1 MAREH
6 REIGVETMMNLQ
18 SALTFLGGIG
28 LFLLGMKLMTDG
40 LTSAAGNTLRA
51 ILNSATHSRA
61 RAILSGIAITALVQS
76 SSAVIFTTVGFV
88 NASLLSLGQ
97 AVGVIYGSN
106 LGTTFTSWIVALLGF
121 NLDLQAFALPA
132 IGIGM
137 AISVISGSRRYGAV
151 GRALA
156 GFGLFFLGIDVLRD
170 SFDGLGDIIALEAWA
185 GQGILSLLLFLGIG
199 IVLTVLMQSSSAAL
213 AVTLTATAGGLIPL
227 TAAAAMVIGA
237 NVGTTT
243 TGLFAVI
250 GATAPAKRAAS
261 AHVVFN
267 LISGLVAFILLPVLL
282 DVVQYVARYMGS
294 EENLATTLAL
304 FHTLVNL
311 LGLLIMWPFTDWM
324 VALLGRRFQS
334 LEEDSS
340 RPQFLD
346 RNVQA
351 TPSLAV
357 DALAQELH
365 RMNAFAGQL
374 AKAAISEEVRLDD
387 HLEKGHRAL
396 ETLSYAISEFASG
409 IPRSL
414 MGNEQLNALPD
425 AQRVAQYLVNVAEY
439 ARGIVP
445 DAPIVELPDEQ
456 IRQARHALR
465 ISAVALIDQTR
476 VDRADW
482 DVHALNELR
491 ASFEAQYQGLK
502 ASYLRA
508 GTTGSMDARAM
519 AGALERLSALHRVID
534 QAVKAAVYIDRYI
547 GQTKVELSPPAA
559 SPAPAEVDAQITH
572 PTGESNET
580 T

>member
-1 MAREH
+1 MS
-6 REIGVETMMNLQ
+6 LQ

-28 LFLLGMKLMTDG
+28 LFLLGMRLMTEG

-51 ILNSATHSRA
+51 ILSIATHSRA
-61 RAILSGIAITALVQS
+61 RAIVSGIAITALVQS

-88 NASLLSLGQ
+88 NASLLTLGQ

-106 LGTTFTSWIVALLGF
+106 LGTTLTSWIVALLGF

-137 AISVISGSRRYGAV
+137 AISVISGARRYGAV

-170 SFDGLGDIIALEAWA
+170 SFNGLGDIIALETWA
-185 GQGILSLLLFLGIG
+185 GQGIMSMLLFLGIG

-227 TAAAAMVIGA
+227 SAAAAMVIGA

-261 AHVVFN
+261 AHVIFN
-267 LISGLVAFILLPVLL
+267 VVTGAISFLLLPVLL
-282 DVVQYVARYMGS
+282 GVVKYIANFLGS
-294 EENLATTLAL
+294 EDNLAVSLAL

-311 LGLLIMWPFTDWM
+311 LGLIIMWPLTDWM
-324 VALLGRRFQS
+324 VRLLERRFHS
-334 LEEDSS
+334 LEEDTS

-365 RMNAFAGQL
+365 RMNAFAAQL
-374 AKAAISEEVRLDD
+374 AKQAMSEEVRHDD
-387 HLEKGHRAL
+387 HLEQGHLAL

-409 IPRSL
+409 IPRPQ
-414 MGNEQLNALPD
+414 MVNEQLNALPD
-425 AQRVAQYLVNVAEY
+425 AQRVAQYLVNVAEH
-439 ARGIVP
+439 AREIVP
-445 DAPIVELPDEQ
+445 DAPVIDLFDEQ
-456 IRQARHALR
+456 IKQSRYALR
-465 ISAVALIDQTR
+465 ASAVALIEQTK
-476 VDRADW
+476 VDRPDW
-482 DVHALNELR
+482 DVNLLNEMR
-491 ASFEAQYQGLK
+491 ANFESQYQGLK
-502 ASYLRA
+502 ASFLRA
-508 GTTGSMDARAM
+508 GTTGSLDARSM
-519 AGALERLSALHRVID
+519 ASALERLSALHRVID
-534 QAVKAAVYIDRYI
+534 QAVKAAVYLDRYI
-547 GQTKVELSPPAA
+547 VQTRANLSLSAEALTAPPEAV
-559 SPAPAEVDAQITH
+559 SAEVQHQQIK
-572 PTGESNET
+572 PTGGSNET
-580 T
+580 S

>member
-1 MAREH
+1 MD
-6 REIGVETMMNLQ
+6 LQ

-51 ILNSATHSRA
+51 ILSIATHSRA

-170 SFDGLGDIIALEAWA
+170 AFDGLGDTIALEAWA

-227 TAAAAMVIGA
+227 AAAAAMVIGA

-261 AHVVFN
+261 AHVIFN
-267 LISGLVAFILLPVLL
+267 LVTGLVAFFLLPVLL
-282 DVVQYVARYMGS
+282 DLVQRIAHYLGS
-294 EENLATTLAL
+294 EDNLATSLAL
-304 FHTLVNL
+304 FHTLVNF
-311 LGLLIMWPFTDWM
+311 LGLIIMLPFTNWM
-324 VALLGRRFQS
+324 VALLERRFRS

-374 AKAAISEEVRLDD
+374 AKQAISEEVRHDD
-387 HLEKGHRAL
+387 HLEQGHRAL

-409 IPRSL
+409 IPRSQL
-414 MGNEQLNALPD
+414 GSELLNALPD
-425 AQRVAQYLVNVAEY
+425 AQRVAQYLVNVAEHV
-439 ARGIVP
+439 REIVP
-445 DAPIVELPDEQ
+445 DAPVIELRDEH
-456 IRQARHALR
+456 IRQARHSLR
-465 ISAVALIDQTR
+465 ARAVALIDQAK
-476 VDRADW
+476 VDRVDW
-482 DVHALNELR
+482 DVQTLNEMR
-491 ASFEAQYQGLK
+491 ANFEAEYQGLK

-508 GTTGSMDARAM
+508 GTTGSLDPRTM
-519 AGALERLSALHRVID
+519 AAALERLSALHRVID
-534 QAVKAAVYIDRYI
+534 QQVKAAVYIDRYI
-547 GQTKVELSPPAA
+547 VQTRVNLSMPAEA
-559 SPAPAEVDAQITH
+559 LTAPSEALPAEVEASPIT
-572 PTGESNET
+572 TGDSNEP
-580 T
+580 

>member
-1 MAREH
+1 
-6 REIGVETMMNLQ
+6 MMNLQ

-28 LFLLGMKLMTDG
+28 LFLLGMRLMTEG

-51 ILNSATHSRA
+51 ILSIATHSRA
-61 RAILSGIAITALVQS
+61 RAIVSGIAITALVQS

-88 NASLLSLGQ
+88 NASLLTLGQ

-121 NLDLQAFALPA
+121 NLDLQALALPA

-137 AISVISGSRRYGAV
+137 TLSVVSGSRRNGAV
-151 GRALA
+151 GRAIA
-156 GFGLFFLGIDVLRD
+156 GFGLFFLGIDVLRG

-185 GQGILSLLLFLGIG
+185 GQGIASLLLFLVIG

-227 TAAAAMVIGA
+227 SAAAAMVIGA

-261 AHVVFN
+261 AHVIFN
-267 LISGLVAFILLPVLL
+267 LVTGLVSFLLLPVLL
-282 DVVQYVARYMGS
+282 NVVQYIAHSLGS
-294 EENLATTLAL
+294 EDNLAITLAL

-311 LGLLIMWPFTDWM
+311 LGLFIMLPFTNWM
-324 VALLGRRFQS
+324 VVQLERRFHS
-334 LEEDSS
+334 MEEDSS

-357 DALAQELH
+357 DALALELH

-374 AKAAISEEVRLDD
+374 ALQAISDESRHDD
-387 HLEKGHRAL
+387 HLEQGHRAL
-396 ETLSYAISEFASG
+396 ESLSYAISEFASG
-409 IPRSL
+409 IPRSQL
-414 MGNEQLNALPD
+414 GNEQLNALPD
-425 AQRVAQYLVNVAEY
+425 AQRVAQYLVNVAEQ
-439 ARGIVP
+439 AREIVP
-445 DAPIVELPDEQ
+445 DTPVIDLHDAQ
-456 IRQARHALR
+456 IGQARSSLR
-465 ISAVALIDQTR
+465 AAAAALIEQCR
-476 VDRADW
+476 VDRPDW
-482 DVHALNELR
+482 DVHSLNEQR
-491 ASFEAQYQGLK
+491 ASFESQYQGLK

-508 GTTGSMDARAM
+508 GTTGTLDPRAM

-547 GQTKVELSPPAA
+547 VQTRVNLSMPAVALTAPSESVPSEVE
-559 SPAPAEVDAQITH
+559 APQTN

>member
-1 MAREH
+1 
-6 REIGVETMMNLQ
+6 MMSLQ

-28 LFLLGMKLMTDG
+28 LFLLGMRLMTEG
-40 LTSAAGNTLRA
+40 LTTAAGNTLRA
-51 ILNSATHSRA
+51 ILSIATHSRA
-61 RAILSGIAITALVQS
+61 RAIVSGIAITALVQS

-88 NASLLSLGQ
+88 NASLLTLGQ

-121 NLDLQAFALPA
+121 NLDLQALALPA
-132 IGIGM
+132 IGVGM
-137 AISVISGSRRYGAV
+137 AVSVVSGSRRYGAI

-156 GFGLFFLGIDVLRD
+156 GFGLFFLGIDVLRG
-170 SFDGLGDIIALEAWA
+170 SFEGLGDVIALEAWA

-227 TAAAAMVIGA
+227 SAAAAMVIGA

-250 GATAPAKRAAS
+250 GATTPAKRAAS
-261 AHVVFN
+261 AHVIFN
-267 LISGLVAFILLPVLL
+267 LVTGSVSFLLLPVLL
-282 DVVQYVARYMGS
+282 NAVECIARFMGS
-294 EENLATTLAL
+294 EDNLATTLAL

-311 LGLLIMWPFTDWM
+311 LGLFIMWPLTDWM
-324 VALLGRRFQS
+324 VGQLERRFHS

-374 AKAAISEEVRLDD
+374 ALQAISEESRHDD

-409 IPRSL
+409 IPRL
-414 MGNEQLNALPD
+414 QLVNEQLNALPD
-425 AQRVAQYLVNVAEY
+425 AQRVAQYLVNVAEH
-439 ARGIVP
+439 AREIVP
-445 DAPIVELPDEQ
+445 DTPVVDLFDEQ
-456 IRQARHALR
+456 IRQARASLR
-465 ISAVALIDQTR
+465 VAAVALIEQTK
-476 VDRADW
+476 VDRPDW

-491 ASFEAQYQGLK
+491 ASFESQYQGLK

-508 GTTGSMDARAM
+508 GTTGALEPRAM
-519 AGALERLSALHRVID
+519 ASALERLSALHRVID
-534 QAVKAAVYIDRYI
+534 QAVKAAVYIDRFI
-547 GQTKVELSPPAA
+547 VQTRVRLGPSAE
-559 SPAPAEVDAQITH
+559 APNLPTEMEMPQTN

>member
-1 MAREH
+1 MD
-6 REIGVETMMNLQ
+6 LQ
-18 SALTFLGGIG
+18 SALIFLGGIG

-51 ILNSATHSRA
+51 ILSIATHSRA

-121 NLDLQAFALPA
+121 NIDLQAFALPA

-137 AISVISGSRRYGAV
+137 AISVISGSRRYGAI

-170 SFDGLGDIIALEAWA
+170 AFDGLGDIIALEAWA

-261 AHVVFN
+261 AHVIFN
-267 LISGLVAFILLPVLL
+267 LVTGLAAFLLLPVLL
-282 DVVQYVARYMGS
+282 DLVQYIALYLGS
-294 EENLATTLAL
+294 EDNLATSLAL
-304 FHTLVNL
+304 FHTLVNF
-311 LGLLIMWPFTDWM
+311 LGLIIMLPFTNWM
-324 VALLGRRFQS
+324 VALLERRFRS

-374 AKAAISEEVRLDD
+374 AKQAISEEARHDD
-387 HLEKGHRAL
+387 HLEQGHRAL

-409 IPRSL
+409 IPRSQL
-414 MGNEQLNALPD
+414 GSEQLNALPD
-425 AQRVAQYLVNVAEY
+425 AQRVAQYLVNVAEH
-439 ARGIVP
+439 AREIVP
-445 DAPIVELPDEQ
+445 DAPVIELRDEH
-456 IRQARHALR
+456 IRQARHSLR
-465 ISAVALIDQTR
+465 AKAVALIDQAK
-476 VDRADW
+476 VDRVDW
-482 DVHALNELR
+482 DVQTLNEMR
-491 ASFEAQYQGLK
+491 ANFEADYQGLK

-508 GTTGSMDARAM
+508 GTTGSLDPRMMVA
-519 AGALERLSALHRVID
+519 ALERLSALHRVID
-534 QAVKAAVYIDRYI
+534 QQVKAAVYIDRYI
-547 GQTKVELSPPAA
+547 VQTRVNLSMPAEA
-559 SPAPAEVDAQITH
+559 LTAPSEAAPAEAEAPPIA
-572 PTGESNET
+572 TGDSNEP
-580 T
+580 

>member
-1 MAREH
+1 MGLH
-6 REIGVETMMNLQ
+6 

-28 LFLLGMKLMTDG
+28 LFLLGMRLMTEG
-40 LTSAAGNTLRA
+40 LTSAAGNALRA
-51 ILNSATHSRA
+51 ILSIATHSRA
-61 RAILSGIAITALVQS
+61 RAILSGIAFTALVQS
-76 SSAVIFTTVGFV
+76 SGAVIFMTVGFV

-106 LGTTFTSWIVALLGF
+106 LGTTLTSWIVALSGF
-121 NLDLQAFALPA
+121 DLDLQAFALPA

-137 AISVISGSRRYGAV
+137 AISLISGARRYGAV

-156 GFGLFFLGIDVLRD
+156 GFGLFFLGIDVLST
-170 SFDGLGDIIALEAWA
+170 SFEGLGDVIALETWA
-185 GQGILSLLLFLGIG
+185 GQGILSSLLFLGIG

-227 TAAAAMVIGA
+227 SAAAAMVIGA

-243 TGLFAVI
+243 NALFAVI

-267 LISGLVAFILLPVLL
+267 VVTGLTSFLLLPVLL
-282 DVVQYVARYMGS
+282 GVVQHIALFVGS
-294 EENLATTLAL
+294 EANLATSLAL

-311 LGLLIMWPFTDWM
+311 LGLIIMWPFTDWL
-324 VALLGRRFQS
+324 VAFLERRFRS

-374 AKAAISEEVRLDD
+374 ARAAISEEVRKDD
-387 HLEKGHRAL
+387 RLEKGHRAL

-409 IPRSL
+409 IPRSQ

-425 AQRVAQYLVNVAEY
+425 AQRVAQYLVNVAEH
-439 ARGIVP
+439 AREIVP
-445 DAPIVELPDEQ
+445 IARVDAMPDEQ
-456 IRQARHALR
+456 IERARHALR
-465 ISAVALIDQTR
+465 VSAVALIDRTK
-476 VDRADW
+476 VDSPDW
-482 DVHALNELR
+482 DVHALNEMR
-491 ASFEAQYQGLK
+491 ASFESQYQGLK

-508 GTTGSMDARAM
+508 GTTGRLDPRTM

-547 GQTKVELSPPAA
+547 VETRVNLGLSTEALVT
-559 SPAPAEVDAQITH
+559 SPESVSAEMDAQITNL
-572 PTGESNET
+572 TGEKNET

>member
-1 MAREH
+1 MS
-6 REIGVETMMNLQ
+6 LQ

-28 LFLLGMKLMTDG
+28 LFLLGMRLMTEG

-51 ILNSATHSRA
+51 ILSIATHSRA
-61 RAILSGIAITALVQS
+61 RAIVSGIAITALVQS

-88 NASLLSLGQ
+88 NASLLTLGQ

-106 LGTTFTSWIVALLGF
+106 LGTTLTSWIVALLGF

-137 AISVISGSRRYGAV
+137 AISVISGARRYGAV

-170 SFDGLGDIIALEAWA
+170 SFNGLGDIIALETWA
-185 GQGILSLLLFLGIG
+185 GQGIMSMLLFLGIG

-227 TAAAAMVIGA
+227 SAAAAMVIGA

-261 AHVVFN
+261 AHVIFN
-267 LISGLVAFILLPVLL
+267 VVTGAISFLLLPVLL
-282 DVVQYVARYMGS
+282 GVVKYIANFLGS
-294 EENLATTLAL
+294 EDNLAVSLAL

-311 LGLLIMWPFTDWM
+311 LGLIIMWPLTDWM
-324 VALLGRRFQS
+324 VTLLERRFHS
-334 LEEDSS
+334 LEEDTS

-365 RMNAFAGQL
+365 RMNAFAAQL
-374 AKAAISEEVRLDD
+374 AKQAMSEEVRHDD
-387 HLEKGHRAL
+387 HLEQGHLAL

-409 IPRSL
+409 IPRPQ
-414 MGNEQLNALPD
+414 MVNEQLNALPD
-425 AQRVAQYLVNVAEY
+425 AQRVAQYLVNVAEH
-439 ARGIVP
+439 AREIVP
-445 DAPIVELPDEQ
+445 DAPVIDLFDEQ
-456 IRQARHALR
+456 IKQSRYALR
-465 ISAVALIDQTR
+465 ASAVALIEQTK
-476 VDRADW
+476 VDRPDW
-482 DVHALNELR
+482 DVNLLNEMR
-491 ASFEAQYQGLK
+491 ANFESQYQGLK
-502 ASYLRA
+502 ASFLRA
-508 GTTGSMDARAM
+508 GTTGSLDARSM
-519 AGALERLSALHRVID
+519 ASALERLSALHRVID
-534 QAVKAAVYIDRYI
+534 QAVKAAVYLDRYI
-547 GQTKVELSPPAA
+547 VQTRANLSLSAEALTVPPEAV
-559 SPAPAEVDAQITH
+559 SAEVQHQQIK
-572 PTGESNET
+572 PTGGSNET
-580 T
+580 S

>member
-1 MAREH
+1 
-6 REIGVETMMNLQ
+6 MNLQ

-28 LFLLGMKLMTDG
+28 LFLLGMRLMTEG

-51 ILNSATHSRA
+51 ILSIATHSRA
-61 RAILSGIAITALVQS
+61 RAIVSGIAITALVQS

-88 NASLLSLGQ
+88 NASLLTLGQ

-106 LGTTFTSWIVALLGF
+106 LGTTLTSWIVALLGF
-121 NLDLQAFALPA
+121 NLDLQALALPA

-137 AISVISGSRRYGAV
+137 AVSVVSGSRRYGAV

-156 GFGLFFLGIDVLRD
+156 GFGLFFLGIDVLRG
-170 SFDGLGDIIALEAWA
+170 SFEGLGDIIALEAWA
-185 GQGILSLLLFLGIG
+185 GQGIASLLLFLAIG

-261 AHVVFN
+261 AHVIFN
-267 LISGLVAFILLPVLL
+267 LVTGSVSFLLLPVLL
-282 DVVQYVARYMGS
+282 NVVQYIARYMGS
-294 EENLATTLAL
+294 EDNLATTLAL

-311 LGLLIMWPFTDWM
+311 LGLFIMWPFTNWM
-324 VALLGRRFQS
+324 VGQLERRFHS

-374 AKAAISEEVRLDD
+374 ALQAISDESRHDD
-387 HLEKGHRAL
+387 HLEQGHRAL

-409 IPRSL
+409 IPRSQ

-425 AQRVAQYLVNVAEY
+425 AQRVAQYLVNVGEH
-439 ARGIVP
+439 AREIVP
-445 DAPIVELPDEQ
+445 DTPVIDLHDAQ
-456 IRQARHALR
+456 IRLARASLR
-465 ISAVALIDQTR
+465 AAAVALIEQSK
-476 VDRADW
+476 VDRPDW

-491 ASFEAQYQGLK
+491 ASFESQYQGLK

-508 GTTGSMDARAM
+508 GTTGTLDPRAM

-547 GQTKVELSPPAA
+547 VQTRVNLSL
-559 SPAPAEVDAQITH
+559 PAEALTAPPQALPTEVEAPQTN

>member
-1 MAREH
+1 
-6 REIGVETMMNLQ
+6 MNLQ

-28 LFLLGMKLMTDG
+28 LFLLGMRLMTEG

-51 ILNSATHSRA
+51 ILSIATHSRA
-61 RAILSGIAITALVQS
+61 RAIVSGIAITALVQS

-88 NASLLSLGQ
+88 NASLLTLGQ

-121 NLDLQAFALPA
+121 NLDLQALALPA

-137 AISVISGSRRYGAV
+137 AVSVVSGSRRYGAV
-151 GRALA
+151 GRAIA
-156 GFGLFFLGIDVLRD
+156 GFGLFFLGIDVLRG

-185 GQGILSLLLFLGIG
+185 GQGIASLLLFLAIG

-261 AHVVFN
+261 AHVIFN
-267 LISGLVAFILLPVLL
+267 LVTGLVSFLLLPVLL
-282 DVVQYVARYMGS
+282 NVVQYIARSMGS
-294 EENLATTLAL
+294 EDNLATTLAL

-311 LGLLIMWPFTDWM
+311 LGLLIMLPFTDWM
-324 VALLGRRFQS
+324 VAQLERRFHS

-374 AKAAISEEVRLDD
+374 ALQAISDESRHDD
-387 HLEKGHRAL
+387 HLELGHRAL

-409 IPRSL
+409 IPRSQL
-414 MGNEQLNALPD
+414 GSEQLNALPD
-425 AQRVAQYLVNVAEY
+425 AQRVAQYLVNVAEH
-439 ARGIVP
+439 AREIVP
-445 DAPIVELPDEQ
+445 DTPVIDLHDAQ
-456 IRQARHALR
+456 IRQNRASLR
-465 ISAVALIDQTR
+465 ASAVALIEQCK
-476 VDRADW
+476 VDRPEW
-482 DVHALNELR
+482 DVHALNEMR
-491 ASFEAQYQGLK
+491 ASFESQYQGLK

-508 GTTGSMDARAM
+508 GTTGTLDPRAM

-547 GQTKVELSPPAA
+547 VQTRVNLSMSAEA
-559 SPAPAEVDAQITH
+559 LTAPAEAVSSEVEAPQTN

>member
-1 MAREH
+1 MS
-6 REIGVETMMNLQ
+6 LQ
-18 SALTFLGGIG
+18 SVLTFLGGIG
-28 LFLLGMKLMTDG
+28 LFLLGMRLMTEG

-51 ILNSATHSRA
+51 ILSIATHSRA
-61 RAILSGIAITALVQS
+61 RAIVSGIAITALVQS

-88 NASLLSLGQ
+88 NASLLTLGQ

-106 LGTTFTSWIVALLGF
+106 LGTTLTSWIVALLGF

-137 AISVISGSRRYGAV
+137 AISVISGARRYGAI

-170 SFDGLGDIIALEAWA
+170 SFNGLGDIIALEAWA
-185 GQGILSLLLFLGIG
+185 GQGFFSLLLFLGIG

-213 AVTLTATAGGLIPL
+213 AVTLTATAGGIIPL

-261 AHVVFN
+261 AHVLFN
-267 LISGLVAFILLPVLL
+267 LVTGSISFVLLPVLL
-282 DVVQYVARYMGS
+282 GIVQYFARLIGS
-294 EENLATTLAL
+294 EDNLAISLAL

-311 LGLLIMWPFTDWM
+311 LGLIIMWPVTDWL
-324 VALLGRRFQS
+324 VAQLERRFHS
-334 LEEDSS
+334 LEEDTS

-365 RMNAFAGQL
+365 RMNAVAAQL
-374 AKAAISEEVRLDD
+374 AKQAMSEEVRHDD
-387 HLEKGHRAL
+387 HLEQGHRAL
-396 ETLSYAISEFASG
+396 EALSYAISEFASG
-409 IPRSL
+409 IPRPQL
-414 MGNEQLNALPD
+414 ANEQLNALPD
-425 AQRVAQYLVNVAEY
+425 AQRVAQYLVNVAEH
-439 ARGIVP
+439 AREIVP
-445 DAPIVELPDEQ
+445 DTPILDLFDEQ
-456 IRQARHALR
+456 LKQARYALR
-465 ISAVALIDQTR
+465 ASAVALIEQTK
-476 VDRADW
+476 VDRPDW
-482 DVHALNELR
+482 DVQRLNEMR
-491 ASFEAQYQGLK
+491 AKFESQYQSLK

-508 GTTGSMDARAM
+508 GTTGSLDARSM

-534 QAVKAAVYIDRYI
+534 QAVKGAVYLDRYI
-547 GQTKVELSPPAA
+547 VQTRVNLSLSAEALTAPVEAVTEESQ
-559 SPAPAEVDAQITH
+559 VQQIQ
-572 PTGESNET
+572 PSGGRNET
-580 T
+580 S

>member
-1 MAREH
+1 MS
-6 REIGVETMMNLQ
+6 LQ
-18 SALTFLGGIG
+18 ATLTFLGGIG
-28 LFLLGMKLMTDG
+28 LFLLGMRLMTEG
-40 LTSAAGNTLRA
+40 LTTAAGNTLRA
-51 ILNSATHSRA
+51 ILSIATHSRA
-61 RAILSGIAITALVQS
+61 RAIVSGVAITALVQS

-106 LGTTFTSWIVALLGF
+106 LGTTLTSWMVALLGF

-132 IGIGM
+132 IGVGM
-137 AISVISGSRRYGAV
+137 AVSVISGSRRYGAI

-170 SFDGLGDIIALEAWA
+170 SFDGLGDIIALETWA

-261 AHVVFN
+261 AHVIFN
-267 LISGLVAFILLPVLL
+267 LVTGLISFILLPVLL
-282 DVVQYVARYMGS
+282 GIVQYIAHFLGS
-294 EENLATTLAL
+294 EDNLATTLAL

-311 LGLLIMWPFTDWM
+311 LGLIIMLPFTDWL
-324 VALLGRRFQS
+324 VAHLESRFRS

-340 RPQFLD
+340 RPHFLD

-374 AKAAISEEVRLDD
+374 AKGAISEEVRHDD
-387 HLEKGHRAL
+387 HLEQGHRAL

-409 IPRSL
+409 IPRSQL
-414 MGNEQLNALPD
+414 GNEQLNALPD
-425 AQRVAQYLVNVAEY
+425 AQRVAQYLVNVAEQ
-439 ARGIVP
+439 ARELVP
-445 DAPIVELPDEQ
+445 DAPVIELRDEQ
-456 IRQARHALR
+456 IKQARYSLR
-465 ISAVALIDQTR
+465 ASAVALIAQAK
-476 VDRADW
+476 VDRPDW
-482 DVHALNELR
+482 DVHVLNELR
-491 ASFEAQYQGLK
+491 ASFESQYQGLK

-508 GTTGSMDARAM
+508 GTTGSLDPRTM
-519 AGALERLSALHRVID
+519 AAALERLSALHRVID

-547 GQTKVELSPPAA
+547 VQTRVNLSLPAEA
-559 SPAPAEVDAQITH
+559 LIAPAPEVAPAEVEAQQ
-572 PTGESNET
+572 PRVTGDSHEK
-580 T
+580 

>member
-1 MAREH
+1 
-6 REIGVETMMNLQ
+6 MNLQ

-28 LFLLGMKLMTDG
+28 LFLLGMRLMTEG

-51 ILNSATHSRA
+51 ILSIATHSRA
-61 RAILSGIAITALVQS
+61 RAIVSGIAITALVQS

-88 NASLLSLGQ
+88 NASLLTLGQ

-121 NLDLQAFALPA
+121 NLDLQALALPA

-137 AISVISGSRRYGAV
+137 AVSVVSGSRRYGAV
-151 GRALA
+151 GRAIA
-156 GFGLFFLGIDVLRD
+156 GFGLFFLGIDVLRG

-185 GQGILSLLLFLGIG
+185 GQGIASLLLFLAIG

-261 AHVVFN
+261 AHVIFN
-267 LISGLVAFILLPVLL
+267 LVTGLLSFLLLPVLL
-282 DVVQYVARYMGS
+282 NVVQYIARSMGS
-294 EENLATTLAL
+294 EDNLATTLAL

-311 LGLLIMWPFTDWM
+311 LGLLIMLPFTDWM
-324 VALLGRRFQS
+324 VAQLERRFHS

-374 AKAAISEEVRLDD
+374 ALQAISDESRHDD
-387 HLEKGHRAL
+387 HLEQGHRAL

-409 IPRSL
+409 IPRSQL
-414 MGNEQLNALPD
+414 GSEQLNALPD
-425 AQRVAQYLVNVAEY
+425 AQRVAQYLVNVAEH
-439 ARGIVP
+439 AREIVP
-445 DAPIVELPDEQ
+445 DTPVIDLHDAQ
-456 IRQARHALR
+456 IRQNRASLR
-465 ISAVALIDQTR
+465 ASAVALIEQCK
-476 VDRADW
+476 VDRPKW
-482 DVHALNELR
+482 DVHALNEMR
-491 ASFEAQYQGLK
+491 ASFESQYQGLK

-508 GTTGSMDARAM
+508 GTTGTLDPRAM

-547 GQTKVELSPPAA
+547 VQTRVNLSMSAEA
-559 SPAPAEVDAQITH
+559 LTAPAEAVSSEVEAPQTN

>member
-1 MAREH
+1 
-6 REIGVETMMNLQ
+6 MNFQ
-18 SALTFLGGIG
+18 SALNFLGGIG

-40 LTSAAGNTLRA
+40 LTTAAGNTLRA
-51 ILNSATHSRA
+51 ILGIATHSRA
-61 RAILSGIAITALVQS
+61 RAIVSGIAITALVQS

-88 NASLLSLGQ
+88 NASLLTLGQ

-106 LGTTFTSWIVALLGF
+106 IGTTLTSWIVALLGF
-121 NLDLQAFALPA
+121 NIDLQAFALPA

-137 AISVISGSRRYGAV
+137 AISVIAGARRFGAV

-170 SFDGLGDIIALEAWA
+170 TFDGLGDIIALETWA
-185 GQGILSLLLFLGIG
+185 GQGIWSLLLFLGIG

-261 AHVVFN
+261 AHVIFN
-267 LISGLVAFILLPVLL
+267 LVTGCISFLLLPLL
-282 DVVQYVARYMGS
+282 LELVRYLAHFLGS
-294 EENLATTLAL
+294 EDNLATSLAL

-311 LGLLIMWPFTDWM
+311 LGLIIMWPLTNWL
-324 VALLGRRFQS
+324 VAQLERRFHS
-334 LEEDSS
+334 LEEDTS

-346 RNVQA
+346 RNVQV

-365 RMNAFAGQL
+365 RMSTIAGQL
-374 AKAAISEEVRLDD
+374 AKQAISEEARHDD

-409 IPRSL
+409 IPRPQ
-414 MGNEQLNALPD
+414 MRNEQLNALPD
-425 AQRVAQYLVNVAEY
+425 AQRVAQYLVNVAEH
-439 ARGIVP
+439 AREIVP
-445 DAPIVELPDEQ
+445 DAPFIELRDEQ
-456 IRQARHALR
+456 IKQARYALR
-465 ISAVALIDQTR
+465 ASAVALIDQTK
-476 VDRADW
+476 VDRPDW
-482 DVHALNELR
+482 DVHALNETR
-491 ASFEAQYQGLK
+491 AGFEAQYQSLK

-508 GTTGSMDARAM
+508 GTTGSLDPRAM

-534 QAVKAAVYIDRYI
+534 QAVKAAVYLDRYI
-547 GQTKVELSPPAA
+547 VQTRVNLSMAPDALTAPPEPASGEVEGQPS
-559 SPAPAEVDAQITH
+559 

-580 T
+580 I

>member
-1 MAREH
+1 MS
-6 REIGVETMMNLQ
+6 LQ

-28 LFLLGMKLMTDG
+28 LFLLGMRLMTEG
-40 LTSAAGNTLRA
+40 LTTAAGNTLRA
-51 ILNSATHSRA
+51 ILSIATHSRA
-61 RAILSGIAITALVQS
+61 RAIVSGIAITALVQS

-88 NASLLSLGQ
+88 NASLLTLGQ

-121 NLDLQAFALPA
+121 NLDLQALALPA
-132 IGIGM
+132 IGVGM
-137 AISVISGSRRYGAV
+137 AVSVVSGSRRYGAI

-156 GFGLFFLGIDVLRD
+156 GFGLFFLGIDVLRG
-170 SFDGLGDIIALEAWA
+170 SFEGLGDVIALEAWA

-227 TAAAAMVIGA
+227 SAAAAMVIGA

-261 AHVVFN
+261 AHVIFN
-267 LISGLVAFILLPVLL
+267 LVTGSVSFLLLPVLL
-282 DVVQYVARYMGS
+282 NAVECIARFMGS
-294 EENLATTLAL
+294 EDNLATTLAL

-311 LGLLIMWPFTDWM
+311 LGLFIMWPLTDWM
-324 VALLGRRFQS
+324 VGQLERRFHS

-374 AKAAISEEVRLDD
+374 ALQAISEESRHDD

-409 IPRSL
+409 IPRL
-414 MGNEQLNALPD
+414 QLVNEQLNALPD
-425 AQRVAQYLVNVAEY
+425 AQRVAQYLVNVAEH
-439 ARGIVP
+439 AREIVP
-445 DAPIVELPDEQ
+445 DTPVVDLFDEQ
-456 IRQARHALR
+456 IRQARASLR
-465 ISAVALIDQTR
+465 VAAVALIEQTK
-476 VDRADW
+476 VDRPDW

-491 ASFEAQYQGLK
+491 ASFESQYQGLK

-508 GTTGSMDARAM
+508 GTTGALEPRAM
-519 AGALERLSALHRVID
+519 ASALERLSALHRVID
-534 QAVKAAVYIDRYI
+534 QAVKAAVYIDRFI
-547 GQTKVELSPPAA
+547 VQTRVRLGPSAE
-559 SPAPAEVDAQITH
+559 APNLPTEMEMPQTN

>member
-1 MAREH
+1 
-6 REIGVETMMNLQ
+6 MNLQ

-28 LFLLGMKLMTDG
+28 LFLLGMRLMTEG

-51 ILNSATHSRA
+51 ILSIATHSRA
-61 RAILSGIAITALVQS
+61 RAIVSGIAITALVQS

-88 NASLLSLGQ
+88 NASLLTLGQ

-121 NLDLQAFALPA
+121 NLDLQALALPA

-137 AISVISGSRRYGAV
+137 AVSVISGSRRYGAV
-151 GRALA
+151 GRAIA
-156 GFGLFFLGIDVLRD
+156 GFGLFFLGIDVLRG
-170 SFDGLGDIIALEAWA
+170 SFDGLGDIIALETWA
-185 GQGILSLLLFLGIG
+185 GQGIASLLLFLAIG

-213 AVTLTATAGGLIPL
+213 AVTLTATAGGLIPM

-261 AHVVFN
+261 AHVIFN
-267 LISGLVAFILLPVLL
+267 LVTGLVSFLLLPVLL
-282 DVVQYVARYMGS
+282 NFVQYIAHSLGS
-294 EENLATTLAL
+294 EDNLATTLAL

-311 LGLLIMWPFTDWM
+311 LGLFIMWPFTDWM
-324 VALLGRRFQS
+324 VAQLERRFHS
-334 LEEDSS
+334 LEEDGS

-357 DALAQELH
+357 DALALELH

-374 AKAAISEEVRLDD
+374 ALQAISDESRHDD
-387 HLEKGHRAL
+387 LLEQGHRAL
-396 ETLSYAISEFASG
+396 ESLSYAISEFASG
-409 IPRSL
+409 IPRSQL
-414 MGNEQLNALPD
+414 GNEQLNALPD
-425 AQRVAQYLVNVAEY
+425 AQRVAQYLVNVAEQ
-439 ARGIVP
+439 AREIVP
-445 DAPIVELPDEQ
+445 DTPVIDLHDAQ
-456 IRQARHALR
+456 ISQARSLLR
-465 ISAVALIDQTR
+465 AAAAALIEQCK
-476 VDRADW
+476 VDRPDW
-482 DVHALNELR
+482 DVHGLNELR
-491 ASFEAQYQGLK
+491 ASFESQYQGLK

-508 GTTGSMDARAM
+508 GTTGTLDPRAM

-547 GQTKVELSPPAA
+547 VQTRVNLSM
-559 SPAPAEVDAQITH
+559 PAEALTAPPESVPSEVEAPQSN

>member
-1 MAREH
+1 
-6 REIGVETMMNLQ
+6 MNLQ

-28 LFLLGMKLMTDG
+28 LFLLGMRLMTEG

-51 ILNSATHSRA
+51 ILSIATHSRA
-61 RAILSGIAITALVQS
+61 RAIVSGIAITALVQS

-88 NASLLSLGQ
+88 NASLLTLGQ

-121 NLDLQAFALPA
+121 NLDLQALALPV

-137 AISVISGSRRYGAV
+137 AVSVVSGSRRYGAV
-151 GRALA
+151 GRAIA
-156 GFGLFFLGIDVLRD
+156 GFGLFFLGIDVLRG

-185 GQGILSLLLFLGIG
+185 GQGIASLLLFLAIG

-261 AHVVFN
+261 AHVIFN
-267 LISGLVAFILLPVLL
+267 LVTGLVSFLLLPVLL
-282 DVVQYVARYMGS
+282 NVVQYIARSMGS
-294 EENLATTLAL
+294 EDNLATTLAL

-311 LGLLIMWPFTDWM
+311 LGLLIMLPFTDWM
-324 VALLGRRFQS
+324 VAQLERRFHS

-374 AKAAISEEVRLDD
+374 ALQAISDESRHDD
-387 HLEKGHRAL
+387 HLELGHRAL

-409 IPRSL
+409 IPRSQL
-414 MGNEQLNALPD
+414 GSEQLNALPD
-425 AQRVAQYLVNVAEY
+425 AQRVAQYLVNVAEH
-439 ARGIVP
+439 AREIVP
-445 DAPIVELPDEQ
+445 DTPVIDLHDAQ
-456 IRQARHALR
+456 IRQNRASLR
-465 ISAVALIDQTR
+465 ASAVALIEQCK
-476 VDRADW
+476 VDRPEW

-491 ASFEAQYQGLK
+491 ASFESQYQGLK

-508 GTTGSMDARAM
+508 GTTGTLDPRAM

-547 GQTKVELSPPAA
+547 VQTRVNLSMSAEA
-559 SPAPAEVDAQITH
+559 LTAPAEAVSSEVEAPQTN

>member
-1 MAREH
+1 MS
-6 REIGVETMMNLQ
+6 LQ

-28 LFLLGMKLMTDG
+28 LFLLGMRLMTEG
-40 LTSAAGNTLRA
+40 LTTAAGNTLRA
-51 ILNSATHSRA
+51 ILSIATHSRA
-61 RAILSGIAITALVQS
+61 RAIVSGIAITALVQS

-88 NASLLSLGQ
+88 NASLLTLGQ

-121 NLDLQAFALPA
+121 NLDLQALALPA
-132 IGIGM
+132 IGVGM
-137 AISVISGSRRYGAV
+137 AVSVVSGSRRYGAI

-156 GFGLFFLGIDVLRD
+156 GFGLFFLGIDVLRG
-170 SFDGLGDIIALEAWA
+170 SFEGLGDVIALEAWA

-227 TAAAAMVIGA
+227 SAAAAMVIGA

-250 GATAPAKRAAS
+250 GATTPAKRAAS
-261 AHVVFN
+261 AHVIFN
-267 LISGLVAFILLPVLL
+267 LVTGSVSFLLLPVLL
-282 DVVQYVARYMGS
+282 NAVECIARFMGS
-294 EENLATTLAL
+294 EDNLATTLAL

-311 LGLLIMWPFTDWM
+311 LGLFIMWPLTDWM
-324 VALLGRRFQS
+324 VGQLERRFHS

-374 AKAAISEEVRLDD
+374 ALQAISEESRHDD

-409 IPRSL
+409 IPRL
-414 MGNEQLNALPD
+414 QLVNEQLNALPD
-425 AQRVAQYLVNVAEY
+425 AQRVAQYLVNVAEH
-439 ARGIVP
+439 AREIVP
-445 DAPIVELPDEQ
+445 DTPVVDLFDEQ
-456 IRQARHALR
+456 IRQARASLR
-465 ISAVALIDQTR
+465 VAAVALIEQTK
-476 VDRADW
+476 VDRPDW

-491 ASFEAQYQGLK
+491 ASFESQYQGLK

-508 GTTGSMDARAM
+508 GTTGALEPRAM
-519 AGALERLSALHRVID
+519 ASALERLSALHRVID
-534 QAVKAAVYIDRYI
+534 QAVKAAVYIDRFI
-547 GQTKVELSPPAA
+547 VQTRVRLGPSAE
-559 SPAPAEVDAQITH
+559 APNLPTEMEMPQTN

>member
-1 MAREH
+1 
-6 REIGVETMMNLQ
+6 
-18 SALTFLGGIG
+18 
-28 LFLLGMKLMTDG
+28 
-40 LTSAAGNTLRA
+40 
-51 ILNSATHSRA
+51 
-61 RAILSGIAITALVQS
+61 
-76 SSAVIFTTVGFV
+76 
-88 NASLLSLGQ
+88 
-97 AVGVIYGSN
+97 
-106 LGTTFTSWIVALLGF
+106 VALLCCD
-121 NLDLQAFALPA
+121 LDLQALALPA

-137 AISVISGSRRYGAV
+137 AVSVVSGSRRYGAV

-156 GFGLFFLGIDVLRD
+156 GFGLFFLGIDVLRG
-170 SFDGLGDIIALEAWA
+170 SFEGLGDIIALETWA
-185 GQGILSLLLFLGIG
+185 GQGIASLLLFLAIG

-261 AHVVFN
+261 AHVIFN
-267 LISGLVAFILLPVLL
+267 LVTGLVSFLLLPVLL
-282 DVVQYVARYMGS
+282 NAVQYIARSMGS
-294 EENLATTLAL
+294 EDNLATTLAL

-311 LGLLIMWPFTDWM
+311 LGLFIMCPFTDWM
-324 VALLGRRFQS
+324 VAQLERRFHS

-374 AKAAISEEVRLDD
+374 ALQAISDESRHGD
-387 HLEKGHRAL
+387 HLEQGHRAL

-409 IPRSL
+409 IPRSQ

-425 AQRVAQYLVNVAEY
+425 AQRVAQYLVNVAEQ
-439 ARGIVP
+439 AREIVP
-445 DAPIVELPDEQ
+445 DTPIIDLHDAQ
-456 IRQARHALR
+456 IRLARASLR
-465 ISAVALIDQTR
+465 GAAVTLIEQSK
-476 VDRADW
+476 VDRLDW
-482 DVHALNELR
+482 DVHALNELL
-491 ASFEAQYQGLK
+491 ASFESQYQGLK

-508 GTTGSMDARAM
+508 GTTGSLDPRAM

-534 QAVKAAVYIDRYI
+534 PAVRAAVYIDRYI
-547 GQTKVELSPPAA
+547 VQSRVKLSVSAEGLTAPLEA
-559 SPAPAEVDAQITH
+559 APAEVEAPNTN

-580 T
+580 S